1 MTTVSLWPPLSFA
14 LTVIVY
20 DLPAAGLN
28 GTLDR
33 DRTVRRE
40 R

>member
-28 GTLDR
+28 
-33 DRTVRRE
+33 VAP
-40 R
+40 